1 MTYRAFQQCGHMAD
15 QEHCASFLGG
25 WLWAGTVRDVQ
36 DEGKKRKLP
45 VLSEWFNQ
53 MRKMGNGWTVGSCLF
68 AACVRASMSI

>member
-1 MTYRAFQQCGHMAD
+1 MAIWLTRNTVLPSWVAGCGLEQYVMFKMR
-15 QEHCASFLGG
+15 E
-25 WLWAGTVRDVQ
+25 
-36 DEGKKRKLP
+36 KKRKLP